1 MIIMP
6 GKIYHH
12 LASDHRRLDDLLER
26 ATSGETIDGEAYHQ
40 FRAGLLKHIGMEEKI
55 LLPTAQRLRG
65 GQPLAVAARLRLDH
79 GALAALLVPAPIA
92 QVLAAIRAI
101 LKLHNP
107 LEEDPGGMYEQCE
120 QVAGAEIDEI
130 LRRLQD
136 APDVRVAANVD
147 GPKVFEM
154 TRRALAKAGYDLEL

>member
-12 LASDHRRLDDLLER
+12 LANDHRCLDNLLER

-40 FRAGLLKHIGMEEKI
+40 FRAGFAQAHWHGGKN
-55 LLPTAQRLRG
+55 PAAAAQRLRG
-65 GQPLAVAARLRLDH
+65 RQPLAVAARLRLDH
-79 GALAALLVPAPIA
+79 GALAALLVPAPTA
-92 QVLAAIRAI
+92 QVLAASRAI

-107 LEEDPGGMYEQCE
+107 FEEDPGGMYEQCE

-130 LRRLQD
+130 LRQLQD